1 MTTVIILERNEVTR
15 LGLKA
20 ALQSSDDIEI
30 IGDYEGTDMMMT
42 DLSSL
47 NPDVVILGG
56 TEDILD
62 RCRTCQEVRTLCSAA
77 KVLTLSEKQR
87 DDELHELILAGA
99 SGNVSRDAG
108 SSEMIRS
115 VGVLSHGGL
124 NFEAET
130 LKRLLEQV
138 PRQLMDVRVSALEEL
153 TERERTV
160 LEMVAQGSNN
170 VEIGRSLSLS
180 KFTVRNN
187 IAEIRTKLNVNSR
200 AELAAIAVRFD
211 LMDLLRK

>member
-1 MTTVIILERNEVTR
+1 MIILERNEVTR

-62 RCRTCQEVRTLCSAA
+62 RCRTCQEVRTVCSAA

-87 DDELHELILAGA
+87 DAELHELILAGA

-115 VGVLSHGGL
+115 VGVLSLGGL

>member
-1 MTTVIILERNEVTR
+1 MIILERNEVTR

-62 RCRTCQEVRTLCSAA
+62 RCRTCQEVRTVCSAA

-87 DDELHELILAGA
+87 DAELHELILAGA

-115 VGVLSHGGL
+115 VDVLSLGGL